1 MATFILVL
9 FFGMFSLAIVPWLA
23 QLNQFTH
30 YNKLHKTDLM
40 AGDEGE

>member
-9 FFGMFSLAIVPWLA
+9 FFGMLSLAIVPWIA
-23 QLNQFTH
+23 QLNQYTL
-30 YNKLHKTDLM
+30 YKNLHTTDLM